1 MFEINQTDEVNMH
14 QYLKKSGCRYEL
26 KYLFTYEKKYIFAI
40 KENVTTSSYYVI
52 DISAAAIEPVLR
64 SKKGFNEIIQN
75 KLVEKLSEATYYK
88 AALPESPQEMIDY
101 IFRKLMTEKGFV
113 IRENQIEL
121 SKTMYEG
128 IKNNHIAIC
137 EAEVGTGKTFAYL
150 VASIVYVLY
159 ERKRRIQSREFT
171 YLDWEDCYI
180 PCAISTSSIDLQNA
194 IIKTYVPI
202 LSELLI
208 KQRIIDKPL
217 SAVLRKGKDHYFCQM
232 RYDRLMDYLKSSQ
245 KEIDIELL
253 RKLKGMRIFEGSIDL
268 DEYKGLKNHVAQ
280 KINVPKSCEI
290 ACPYYKDCRYIAHMD
305 NVRSTI
311 HDFQVCN
318 HNYYLADTVKRG
330 QGKHT
335 LLPEHALVIFD
346 EAHKLTEAAIQILG
360 TSFTSESVHTMANI
374 LKSSLKGNKVYYAT
388 AKKMIDD
395 LETTKSR
402 FFTALTSRIN
412 SEAIDEEASQI
423 GIVIGHN
430 EKQLLLKIIN
440 QIEKIK
446 TYCVIDI
453 AKNRNLE
460 ILIAEITDQVKVFYR
475 DENII
480 YWLENPSSERFVS
493 VFSIPTDLERQ
504 MRSLLWGNGIP
515 KILTSGTLSDDNGF
529 DYFKQTTGIDKISDD
544 YIKET
549 SCKSPFDYRNNAL
562 LYVSENVPFPDKQS
576 TDYIAALAEEILKLV
591 KATSGHTAILFTSY
605 TLLSKIY
612 ELIKDQIE
620 FPIIK
625 MDKSV
630 KNIVETFK
638 RSRNG
643 VLFATGSFWEGVDC
657 PGDIL
662 SSLII
667 VNMPFPTPTP
677 ILDHKKEELGDIKYF
692 IDKIVFPEMIIKL
705 KQGMG
710 RLLRS
715 ETDTGVV
722 AILDFRISTKG
733 KYRRRV
739 LKALSDY
746 RTTDSLDEINR
757 FLHQVKSTDYFYDS
771 K

>member
-1 MFEINQTDEVNMH
+1 MFEINMTDKVNMH
-14 QYLKKSGCRYEL
+14 QYLKKSGCRNEF

-40 KENVTTSSYYVI
+40 KENMTMNSYYVI
-52 DISAAAIEPVLR
+52 NISAASTEPILR
-64 SKKGFNEIIQN
+64 SKHGFSEAIQN
-75 KLVEKLSEATYYK
+75 KLVEKLSESPYYK
-88 AALPESPQEMIDY
+88 AALPESPLEMIDY

-128 IKNNHIAIC
+128 IKNNHVAIC

-150 VASIVYVLY
+150 VASLVYVLY
-159 ERKRRIQSREFT
+159 ERKGRIQTGKFT
-171 YLDWEDCYI
+171 YLDGEDCYI

-194 IIKTYVPI
+194 IIKTYVPV

-208 KQRIIDKPL
+208 KQRIIAKPL

-245 KEIDIELL
+245 KAIDIELL
-253 RKLKGMRIFEGSIDL
+253 IKLRGMKISEGSIDL
-268 DEYKGLKNHVAQ
+268 DEYKGLKNHITQ
-280 KINVPKSCEI
+280 KINIPKSCEI
-290 ACPYYKDCRYIAHMD
+290 TCPYYKNCRYIAHMD
-305 NVRSTI
+305 NVRSAI

-318 HNYYLADTVKRG
+318 HNYYLADTVKRDR
-330 QGKHT
+330 GKHT

-360 TSFTSESVHTMANI
+360 TRFTSDSVHTIANI
-374 LKSSLKGNKVYYAT
+374 LKSNLKGNKAYLTT
-388 AKKMIDD
+388 AKRMIEDM
-395 LETTKSR
+395 EITKSR

-412 SEAIDEEASQI
+412 SESIDDDASQI
-423 GIVIGHN
+423 RIVIGYN
-430 EKQLLLKIIN
+430 EKQMLLKIIS

-446 TYCVIDI
+446 AFCVIDI
-453 AKNRNLE
+453 SKNRNLE
-460 ILIAEITDQVKVFYR
+460 ILIAEIIEQVNVFYR

-480 YWLENPSSERFVS
+480 YWLENPGSERFVS
-493 VFSIPTDLERQ
+493 VCSIPTDLERQ
-504 MRSLLWGNGIP
+504 LRNLLWVNGIP
-515 KILTSGTLSDDNGF
+515 KIVTSGTLSDDNGF
-529 DYFKQTTGIDKISDD
+529 DYFKRTTGIDKISSD

-562 LYVSENVPFPDKQS
+562 LYVSEKVPFPDKQS
-576 TDYIAALAEEILKLV
+576 TDYISALAEEILNLV
-591 KATSGHTAILFTSY
+591 KTTSGHTAILFTSY

-638 RSRNG
+638 KSGNG

-677 ILDHKKEELGDIKYF
+677 ILDNKKEELADIKTF
-692 IDKIVFPEMIIKL
+692 IDTIVFPEMIIKL

-739 LKALSDY
+739 LRALSDY
-746 RTTDSLDEINR
+746 RATDSLDEVNR
-757 FLHQVKSTDYFYDS
+757 FLHQVKSADYFCDS